1 MKRLKLLFIPCA
13 ENHYRPH
20 ILGRAGIMVLVALM
34 LVAEGY
40 LVTSVVVRQ
49 AGGNFLAA
57 VESAALIA
65 LTNGDRSSY
74 RLTPLT
80 ESNLLDI
87 AAQAKANDMAAKG
100 YFSHVGPDG
109 KEPWSWIATAGYK
122 YDYAGENLAVHF
134 ADSSD
139 VENAWMASPTHRAN
153 ILKSQY
159 TNIGIGIAQ
168 GFYQGQPATYVVQY
182 FGSPAREPVARLPA
196 AAPAQTGASAQA
208 GAVAQAS
215 PESTNSSLPPASPAE
230 SSPPSSAAASIAG
243 AITPGETVNP
253 AAPVK
258 PAPQEN
264 AFLRGLLRLGGS
276 PRETAIWTLIGI
288 TILLIVAIG
297 LTFAIHMRIQPM
309 KLLLG
314 GATVAGMAA
323 FFLMLDTTFLTPTIS
338 ITGQAASVASSP
350 LVFPDAAGASAENSV
365 LITPAASTTPACR
378 DDCDAGRRP
387 ELIQ

>member
-1 MKRLKLLFIPCA
+1 MKRLKLLFIPCVL
-13 ENHYRPH
+13 NHYRPH
-20 ILGRAGIMVLVALM
+20 ILGRAGIIVLVALM

-57 VESAALIA
+57 VEQGALIA

-74 RLTPLT
+74 RLHPLS
-80 ESNLLDI
+80 ESKLLDA

-109 KEPWSWIATAGYK
+109 TEPWSWIAAAGYK

-153 ILKSQY
+153 ILKPQY
-159 TNIGIGIAQ
+159 TNVGIGIAQ
-168 GFYQGQPATYVVQY
+168 GTYQGQPATYVVQY
-182 FGSPAREPVARLPA
+182 FGSPASERVASA
-196 AAPAQTGASAQA
+196 SAPARAERAGGQA

-215 PESTNSSLPPASPAE
+215 PESATASAPPVSPAE
-230 SSPPSSAAASIAG
+230 SSAPSAAASSIAG

-253 AAPVK
+253 VPPVK
-258 PAPQEN
+258 SAPQEN
-264 AFLRGLLRLGGS
+264 AFLRALLRLGGS
-276 PRETAIWTLIGI
+276 PRETAIWMLMGI
-288 TILLIVAIG
+288 TMLLIVAIG
-297 LTFAIHMRIQPM
+297 LTFTIHMRIQPM

-314 GATVAGMAA
+314 GATVASMAV
-323 FFLMLDTTFLTPTIS
+323 FFLTLNSTFLVPSIS
-338 ITGQAASVASSP
+338 ITSQAASVASSP
-350 LVFPDAAGASAENSV
+350 LVLPGAAAGTSTGNSV
-365 LITPAASTTPACR
+365 LIITAASTT
-378 DDCDAGRRP
+378 RP